1 MAPKVRITKDDIIN
15 ASIDI
20 IKREGLDALNARAVA
35 SALGCSTQPVFSNF
49 ATMEELLRAVLE
61 SSHRLY
67 LSFLEE
73 EARSGKYTEYKSFG
87 LAYIRF
93 AKEERE
99 LFKLL
104 FMRDRTGE
112 SFTLTA
118 DYSKSIELIMESN
131 GFSREIA
138 ELMHLEMWVFVHGIA
153 TMLATSYLDLEESLI
168 STMLSDVYN
177 GLKTRF
183 SKEK

>member
-104 FMRDRTGE
+104 FMRD

>member
-73 EARSGKYTEYKSFG
+73 EARSGSCLSFSLCATE
-87 LAYIRF
+87 LAR
-93 AKEERE
+93 A
-99 LFKLL
+99 L
-104 FMRDRTGE
+104 
-112 SFTLTA
+112 
-118 DYSKSIELIMESN
+118 
-131 GFSREIA
+131 
-138 ELMHLEMWVFVHGIA
+138 H
-153 TMLATSYLDLEESLI
+153 
-168 STMLSDVYN
+168 
-177 GLKTRF
+177 
-183 SKEK
+183 